1 MRPTIRHPARSAAGR
16 RAQVMRLAGLPGRP
30 PTPQGRIRSA
40 SRVSTGPGARC
51 SIALTIRLTFLAR
64 PSQMVLISL
73 YLFRS
78 LAIAVY
84 VLMGLFTS
92 NYILSIVIVVVLL
105 SMDFWNTRNVCGR
118 TLVGLRYWNQVDEDG
133 ESAWVFESRDV
144 RASRRPRL
152 GRRSQKTETSA
163 PTPCSRR
170 FRPTRS
176 TPSSSGRRSMP
187 IRSAG
192 RSSSSSRCSSSASR
206 ASHLTT
212 CLSRSVDGHVL
223 TATDSAPLNLQLPAH
238 RRSRPRLQPL

>member
-144 RASRRPRL
+144 RASRRPHL
-152 GRRSQKTETSA
+152 GPRGQKTDL
-163 PTPCSRR
+163 PRRLCSRP

-206 ASHLTT
+206 ASHLMT